1 MKKTIKLLLVV
12 LLSSLIFSAC
22 QIDESRDPIIEESK
36 MIMLKDQI
44 WYSTE
49 TEMPIEL
56 DENNIEGKI
65 KSSVERTSK
74 PKQNEESNFGELG
87 SSYSFID
94 DQVLVY
100 LDEEW
105 ILFVD
110 EETWKSAEGD
120 ISVKGAI
127 VIGYS
132 ESDENEIFG
141 DLDDE
146 EIRKITNRI
155 MEEIKNKNKDE
166 SKDEIIEKVFRESGI
181 EDSAQIEAAKSKI
194 SISEP

>member
-1 MKKTIKLLLVV
+1 
-12 LLSSLIFSAC
+12 
-22 QIDESRDPIIEESK
+22 
-36 MIMLKDQI
+36 
-44 WYSTE
+44 
-49 TEMPIEL
+49 MPIEL